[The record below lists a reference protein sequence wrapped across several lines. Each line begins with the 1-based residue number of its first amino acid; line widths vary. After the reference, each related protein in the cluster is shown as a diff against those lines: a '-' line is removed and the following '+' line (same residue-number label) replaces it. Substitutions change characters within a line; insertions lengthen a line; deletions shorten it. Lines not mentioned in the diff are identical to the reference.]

1 MRVVEIQCSI
11 ESLGKW
17 FLGGVHPC
25 LNLMP
30 PRVMTEI
37 SSSVL
42 PNRLYSIGRVMIYD
56 IFSCEILSV

>member
-1 MRVVEIQCSI
+1 
-11 ESLGKW
+11 LGKW